1 MPNITRRFI
10 GHLQKNKVNK
20 CLELFDTI
28 DSVDSFKLAEKINN
42 RSSFLNKKTPILLEI
57 NTSGDESKKGF
68 HPNLDDDFY
77 SVFELDSLTKRIKFS
92 HNPFSQKEDETRS
105 AFALLRKIKTKIND
119 QLTYEPIKEL
129 SMGMSG
135 DFQIGIEEGSTMIR
149 LGTAIF
155 GKRNY

>member
-28 DSVDSFKLAEKINN
+28 DSVDSFKLAKKINN
-42 RSSFLNKKTPILLEI
+42 RSTFLNKKTPILLEI
-57 NTSGDESKKGF
+57 NTSGDDNKKGF
-68 HPNLDDDFY
+68 SPNLDDDFY
-77 SVFELDSLTKRIKFS
+77 SIFGLDSLKVDGLMTMG
-92 HNPFSQKEDETRS
+92 PLSQKEDETRS
-105 AFALLRKIKTKIND
+105 AFALLRKIKTKINEH
-119 QLTYEPIKEL
+119 LSGEPIKEL